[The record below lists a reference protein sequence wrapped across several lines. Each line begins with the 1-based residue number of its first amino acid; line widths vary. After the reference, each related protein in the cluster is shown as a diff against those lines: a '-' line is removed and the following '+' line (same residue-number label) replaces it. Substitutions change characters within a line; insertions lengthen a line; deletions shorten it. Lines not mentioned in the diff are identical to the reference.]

1 MTTRGPLLLWAILAT
16 LGAGFARAERVDNVL
31 AKMVPADTVS
41 LVGMRM
47 EQLESTPLFR
57 DLVAQ
62 GKFQPMD
69 QFVRE
74 SGFDPRRDV
83 RDLLLA
89 SNGKQTVLLA
99 RGSFHLN
106 LPPAAKKID
115 YHGYAIVTGG
125 QGGFCILDSTLAA
138 AGPLPILEA
147 ALDQYKSGAR
157 NNASV
162 LLTRARSIPEDY
174 QLWVVTAG
182 NGSLISENVPGAAK
196 GLDVGRI
203 FRSLQNVLL
212 EVDLRK
218 GIKGFAEGYC
228 PSAQDAKSLSDAAR
242 GMVGMAR
249 LNTPEG
255 QPDLLRVWDGFKAE
269 QSDRKVTLTVDV
281 AQELMDQLLKLIR
294 TGGSRKKAEKN

>member
-1 MTTRGPLLLWAILAT
+1 MPSGSITSSR
-16 LGAGFARAERVDNVL
+16 
-31 AKMVPADTVS
+31 KMVPADTVS

-47 EQLESTPLFR
+47 EQLKSTPLFQK
-57 DLVAQ
+57 LVAQ

-115 YHGYAIVTGG
+115 YHGYAICYWAE

-138 AGPLPILEA
+138 AGPLPVLEA

-182 NGSLISENVPGAAK
+182 NGSLISENMPGAAK

-249 LNTPEG
+249 LEY
-255 QPDLLRVWDGFKAE
+255 A
-269 QSDRKVTLTVDV
+269 
-281 AQELMDQLLKLIR
+281 
-294 TGGSRKKAEKN
+294 GGSTGTTACLGRHQGGAVGPQGDSDGGCGAGADGSTAEADPNRWQPEEG